1 MAVSPYSDKFK
12 MLLCHS
18 EWVKACLLTSF
29 FIMQGDSW
37 GTEGDYTVPKV
48 PLPLHGIGVLP
59 LTVY

>member
-1 MAVSPYSDKFK
+1 

-37 GTEGDYTVPKV
+37 GTEGAYTVPKV